1 MKKIAILGSTGSIG
15 TQALDIIEKNPEQFS
30 VTALTCGKNV
40 RMLEEQILIFR
51 PAVVCVD
58 REEDAISLRGKFPGT
73 EILFGESGLSETAE
87 NADCDL
93 LLNALVGMRGLAPTY
108 RAIRAG
114 KDIALANK
122 ETLVTGGNLIMNAV
136 REEGVAMLPVD
147 SEHSAIFQALEGN
160 RGQEISRILLTASG
174 GPFRGY
180 SAERLA
186 SVTLKQALAHPN
198 WSMGPKITID
208 SATMMN
214 KGLEVIEAR
223 WLFDVEPERI
233 EVLVHKESVIHSM
246 VEFVDHSIIAEL
258 SVPDMRGPIGYA
270 FTYPDRITNELPQVD
285 FISLGSLHFE
295 AADTKVFRCLG
306 MAYEALALG
315 GSYPVALNA
324 ANEVLVGKF
333 LAGEISFTA
342 IQDGIER
349 VMDEHVPILEP
360 GLSDIISV
368 DSEIREKLGGKYN
381 GNNDHLCNIDLL
393 SADICS

>member
-1 MKKIAILGSTGSIG
+1 MKNIAILGSTGSIG

-40 RMLEEQILIFR
+40 RLLEEQILAFR
-51 PAVVCVD
+51 PAVVCVG
-58 REEDAISLRGKFPGT
+58 REEDAEFLRGKFPGT
-73 EILFGESGLSETAE
+73 EILFGEAGLSETAE

-93 LLNALVGMRGLAPTY
+93 LLNALVGMCGLAPTY
-108 RAIRAG
+108 KAIRAG
-114 KDIALANK
+114 KNIALANK
-122 ETLVTGGNLIMNAV
+122 EALVTGGSLIMNAV

-147 SEHSAIFQALEGN
+147 SEHSAIFQSLEGN
-160 RGQEISRILLTASG
+160 KGQKINRILLTASG

-180 SAERLA
+180 SAEQLA
-186 SVTLKQALAHPN
+186 EVTLKQALAHPN

-246 VEFVDHSIIAEL
+246 VEFIDHSIIAEL
-258 SVPDMRGPIGYA
+258 GVPDMRGPIGYA
-270 FTYPDRITNELPQVD
+270 FTYPDRMENDIPQVD
-285 FISLGSLHFE
+285 FISLGGLHFE

-306 MAYEALALG
+306 MAYEALTLG

-349 VMDEHVPILEP
+349 VMDEHVPILDP
-360 GLSDIISV
+360 GLADIISV
-368 DSEIREKLGGKYN
+368 DREIREKLGEIREN
-381 GNNDHLCNIDLL
+381 
-393 SADICS
+393 